1 MCRCFAGI
9 AEKARTSS
17 SSTKSAFT
25 TTACRSSINTPSPP
39 RRALRSSSKQTW
51 KNLLALQGR
60 VGRSGFREVTAE
72 KGVLLKNSLKS
83 NRPFNGFCPESS
95 SIPGSFFVHGRKGY
109 RLVQREGR
117 VLHRFRSRFSDMAF
131 CNFSG
136 GLQEGKDSGKNG

>member
-1 MCRCFAGI
+1 M
-9 AEKARTSS
+9 
-17 SSTKSAFT
+17 
-25 TTACRSSINTPSPP
+25 
-39 RRALRSSSKQTW
+39 
-51 KNLLALQGR
+51 
-60 VGRSGFREVTAE
+60 TAE

-117 VLHRFRSRFSDMAF
+117 FPHRFRSRFSDMAF